1 MTYGDEGQALS
12 HEHMAAVLLDLGDA
26 RQAIEHL
33 QEAVALYT
41 RKQAEAAADKYAGV
55 CVCVCACMLGP
66 CDCIYMHVNI
76 HSRWLLL
83 PLGLI

>member
-1 MTYGDEGQALS
+1 VTYGDEGQALS

-55 CVCVCACMLGP
+55 CVCVCVRVC
-66 CDCIYMHVNI
+66 
-76 HSRWLLL
+76 
-83 PLGLI
+83 